1 MGTIVNAVRI
11 PSRST
16 TVLVALALVA
26 AVWASGGPVSGAQ
39 APDTPE
45 AGAAALNDYGPTGRA
60 PSGGVLPG
68 RKSGTNRWRY
78 RGTMGTIDPN
88 EQVVEPVVA
97 PPEDNPDVAP
107 LTGLPAGRLNRRAI
121 VIKIDNVAP
130 ARPQFNINSAD
141 IVYEELV
148 EAGATRLAAVYHS
161 ERETTVGPV
170 RSART
175 TDIGIAASFR
185 RPVFAFSGANSI
197 VERLVARAPLI
208 DRGAESRGD
217 LYRRLGGRPA
227 PHNLLSSTTSLE
239 NAAPKGPGPQ
249 PHFAYRADGE
259 EVGGD
264 VPTAHTIQLRYL
276 QGAGVPVRYEW
287 DPRIGGWRRYQNN
300 RSHVDAAGVQ
310 VAPANVVVQIVPYED
325 AGMTD
330 KFGEDLYEAEMLG
343 NGEALIFTDG
353 HVYEATWTKPTLRSV
368 TTYTDA
374 DGNHIELTP
383 GRTWVA
389 LVPPGGVSFNSF
401 RCRGQIATV
410 AGGDG
415 NDTLRGTAEADV
427 IVGGPGD
434 DLIHAGAGDD
444 LICGGRDDDRVF
456 GDAGTDVILGQ
467 GGNDDLRGGEGGD
480 LLNGGTG
487 NDQLH
492 GGPGADT
499 LRGKRGSDQ
508 LFGNLDDDRF
518 GGADNDVIV
527 RGQ

>member
-1 MGTIVNAVRI
+1 MSAVRI

-16 TVLVALALVA
+16 TIVVILALVA
-26 AVWASGGPVSGAQ
+26 AVWASGGSVSGAQ
-39 APDTPE
+39 TGDGPE
-45 AGAAALNDYGPTGRA
+45 SGAAALNDYGPTSRA

-68 RKSGTNRWRY
+68 RKSGSNRWKY

-88 EQVVEPVVA
+88 EQVVAPVTD
-97 PPEDNPDVAP
+97 PPVDDPDVAP
-107 LTGLPAGRLNRRAI
+107 LTGLPAGSLNRRAI
-121 VIKIDNVAP
+121 VIKIDNVRA

-175 TDIGIAASFR
+175 TDIGIAASFN

-197 VERLVARAPLI
+197 VERLVRRAPLV

-227 PHNLLSSTTSLE
+227 PHNLLTSTTALE
-239 NAAPKGPGPQ
+239 NAAADRAGPP
-249 PHFAYRADGE
+249 PHFAYRAEGE
-259 EVGGD
+259 EIAAD
-264 VPTAHTIQLRYL
+264 VPTASTIRLRYL

-287 DPRIGGWRRYQNN
+287 DPQVGGWRRYQGGT
-300 RSHVDAAGVQ
+300 RHIDAAGVQ
-310 VAPANVVVQIVPYED
+310 VAPENVVVQIVPYED

-330 KFGEDLYEAEMLG
+330 KFGEDLYEAEMIG
-343 NGEALIFTDG
+343 TGEALIFTDG
-353 HVYEATWTKPTLRSV
+353 HVLEATWTKPTLRSV

-374 DGNHIELTP
+374 DGNNIPLTP

-389 LVPPGGVSFNSF
+389 LVPPGGVTFDSYT
-401 RCRGQIATV
+401 CRGQVATV
-410 AGGDG
+410 AGGPG
-415 NDTLRGTAEADV
+415 NDTLRGTDEADV
-427 IVGGPGD
+427 IAGGPGN

-444 LICGGRDDDRVF
+444 LVCGGKDNDRVF
-456 GDAGTDVILGQ
+456 GDAGADLLVGQ
-467 GGNDDLRGGEGGD
+467 SGNDDLRGGEGD
-480 LLNGGTG
+480 DRLHGGKS

-492 GGPGADT
+492 GGPGADQF
-499 LRGKRGSDQ
+499 RGKGGSDQ
-508 LFGNLDDDRF
+508 LFGNPDDDRF
-518 GGADNDVIV
+518 FAADDDVIV
-527 RGQ
+527 RGP